1 LYCIYIM
8 WKCNRSD
15 YKHTLYNLNRAR
27 SKSGDKQKNL
37 IEHILLLQRKEAAE
51 GKTRWLVMAW
61 TKALAKMK
69 RYGVTDAMVQ
79 TVQSKKGLNLA
90 TK

>member
-1 LYCIYIM
+1 M
-8 WKCNRSD
+8 
-15 YKHTLYNLNRAR
+15 
-27 SKSGDKQKNL
+27 
-37 IEHILLLQRKEAAE
+37 LQRKEAAE